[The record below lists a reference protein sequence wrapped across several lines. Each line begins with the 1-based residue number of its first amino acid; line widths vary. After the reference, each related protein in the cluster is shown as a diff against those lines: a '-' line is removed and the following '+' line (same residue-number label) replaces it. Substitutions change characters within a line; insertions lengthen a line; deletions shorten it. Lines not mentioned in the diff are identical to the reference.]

1 MSLDPRGLNLHK
13 ETSMI
18 RKVFESVRGTL
29 WAFAVTI
36 LVFMV
41 LLAFEIA
48 LQGVEL
54 HLNLKTYSLL
64 IAVCAGG
71 YFGCRQAKAS
81 PWVNWTIFAV
91 VSELLVVSEIR
102 DANTT
107 LIELYPNLDPA
118 AIQWHYET
126 LLVLT
131 IPAALIGALI
141 WVFTSKRAG
150 TRFAVGD
157 AVSQP

>member
-1 MSLDPRGLNLHK
+1 
-13 ETSMI
+13 MI

-36 LVFMV
+36 HVFMV

-71 YFGCRQAKAS
+71 YFG
-81 PWVNWTIFAV
+81 
-91 VSELLVVSEIR
+91 
-102 DANTT
+102 
-107 LIELYPNLDPA
+107 
-118 AIQWHYET
+118 
-126 LLVLT
+126 
-131 IPAALIGALI
+131 
-141 WVFTSKRAG
+141 
-150 TRFAVGD
+150 
-157 AVSQP
+157 